1 MVKVEKIKLDP
12 RTMTAVADLVADSQ
26 SDVQPGMQVEGL
38 PQGYTLGMGSS
49 VFTMDQDIAF
59 LDSNGTWIWG

>member
-26 SDVQPGMQVEGL
+26 SDVQAGMQVEGL
-38 PQGYTLGMGSS
+38 PQGYTLAMGSS